1 MRGLFSAQIP
11 NDDSQK
17 AKAALANHNKILQI
31 LLCGCGNNDNEDEQK
46 EKQSMVFDKNIKEQ
60 ARFDAYWKLFNV
72 PKVDPMEL
80 AESDEQILAKFD
92 AKNIKVSTKK
102 MIISILSHIECR
114 DLIQSKMFFD
124 TLSNLNLS
132 EIDPDKYSFDEF
144 GQHVF
149 NSFDAIPNDLNIL
162 LKQIRFKNGRRKNG
176 EKCWNVLRAMCCVA
190 IFCHSNK
197 LWQSNVHWFGDD
209 QLKQIFNDPE
219 SVLLHVLKIMLP
231 DMRREYSKYLEQLQ
245 FTRCVEIHSNPI
257 LPDGIDAWGNLP
269 ELRCAWTKCGK
280 VFRNRDQL
288 LNHVRTYLPHKLLS
302 GFHVKCGKVLRTNP
316 NMSLEEFKQRMYVV
330 FGQSVSSGVKDKQL
344 ACYYEQ
350 FRPIFKK
357 EYMKDESGWR
367 TSDPEPGIF
376 SRSNPYY
383 FDKLVRVSRRRY

>member
-1 MRGLFSAQIP
+1 MG
-11 NDDSQK
+11 
-17 AKAALANHNKILQI
+17 
-31 LLCGCGNNDNEDEQK
+31 
-46 EKQSMVFDKNIKEQ
+46 
-60 ARFDAYWKLFNV
+60 
-72 PKVDPMEL
+72 
-80 AESDEQILAKFD
+80 
-92 AKNIKVSTKK
+92 K

-219 SVLLHVLKIMLP
+219 SVLLHVLKMMLP

-245 FTRCVEIHSNPI
+245 STRCVEIHSNPI

-280 VFRNRDQL
+280 VW
-288 LNHVRTYLPHKLLS
+288 
-302 GFHVKCGKVLRTNP
+302 RTNP

-376 SRSNPYY
+376 SRSNPCY
-383 FDKLVRVSRRRY
+383 FDKLVRVSRRRR